1 MGDLIKILLLIL
13 DDIYEEEQA
22 AAIEFVVTT
31 SFSVCVRTPNP
42 SFPLGIMQ
50 NITAIKGNNV
60 EFRCA
65 VEDLGQYMV
74 AFLKADNPPRL
85 LTYDEMV
92 FRQSDKYELKKLPDE
107 DVWILTVRNVQE
119 SDAGGYTCQVNR
131 KLLSENQGNDPENLI
146 QHFSVPPFV
155 SRSSTPSAVEVRE
168 GHNVTLNCEATGN
181 PTPTVE
187 LIASYSNRKFKV
199 IWRRKD
205 RQVIRYNG
213 ANGFGASFYNGSE
226 LFIMRVNRKHMSE
239 YVCIASNGIPPDE
252 TWTVKLHVTF
262 VEARQGTVV
271 RLVCTVEAWP
281 RPMVTWLF
289 NDVEVYDPT
298 RYHTE
303 TAVAERYKSVHVLE
317 IRSVQKNSFGNYRC
331 IASNEYE
338 AAPLVTNSI
347 IQTEG
352 SGVAS
357 NDPDSER
364 GVAEPS
370 DNPDDEQTN
379 EIDYNEIDSLV
390 NRRSNHQEAEDK
402 LRDLKVEDPAILDAG
417 STEELIKGMAL
428 HIFAFE
434 VFFENPTNVQWI
446 PTVFLVYFGFLLL
459 R

>member
-1 MGDLIKILLLIL
+1 MFLSFGTWPRHVEALVLRRSVRLLMWLL
-13 DDIYEEEQA
+13 VLC
-22 AAIEFVVTT
+22 EFAG
-31 SFSVCVRTPNP
+31 VCVRTPNP
-42 SFPLGIMQ
+42 SFPMGIMQ

-119 SDAGGYTCQVNR
+119 SDAGGYTCQINTMPVMGSTGYLHL
-131 KLLSENQGNDPENLI
+131 KI
-146 QHFSVPPFV
+146 PPFV

-181 PTPTVE
+181 PTPT
-187 LIASYSNRKFKV
+187 V

-262 VEARQGTVV
+262 EPVVTPQSLIVESRQGTVV

-331 IASNEYE
+331 IASNEYGKNYSDIRLIE

-352 SGVAS
+352 VAS
-357 NDPDSER
+357 HDPDSER
-364 GVAEPS
+364 EVAEPS

-379 EIDYNEIDSLV
+379 EIDYNEIDGLV

-417 STEELIKGMAL
+417 STEELIKELRQA
-428 HIFAFE
+428 E
-434 VFFENPTNVQWI
+434 RPNSSSRCSTNIQWLS
-446 PTVFLVYFGFLLL
+446 PVLLFHFSYLML